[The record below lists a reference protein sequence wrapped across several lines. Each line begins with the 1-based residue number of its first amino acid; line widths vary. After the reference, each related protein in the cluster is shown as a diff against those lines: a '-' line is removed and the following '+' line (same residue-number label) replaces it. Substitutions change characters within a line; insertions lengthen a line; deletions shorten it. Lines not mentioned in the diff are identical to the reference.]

1 MNDLNNKIIAED
13 ISERIYWF
21 ANRGAI
27 TTANISFVTH
37 YYYKLSNKDKQKEPF
52 QTICD
57 NNVDS
62 LEDFYKVIE
71 LVEEHSENDIQMVKE
86 QAIIDVDDFDKQL
99 YILLK
104 LREE

>member
-1 MNDLNNKIIAED
+1 MNELNNKIIAEN
-13 ISERIYWF
+13 ISESLYWLVNHGGLTTVNMTYKIY
-21 ANRGAI
+21 
-27 TTANISFVTH
+27 

-57 NNVDS
+57 NTIDS

-71 LVEEHSENDIQMVKE
+71 LVEENTENDIQIVKE
-86 QAIIDVDDFDKQL
+86 QAIIDVEDFSKDL
-99 YILLK
+99 YVLVK

>member
-13 ISERIYWF
+13 ITDSLYWS
-21 ANRGAI
+21 ANPYAI
-27 TTANISFVTH
+27 TTANTSFTTY

-57 NNVDS
+57 NNIDS